1 MTNTEYRLKFPI
13 GSRIRYV
20 PNTND
25 VNDMARKDIGK
36 QGTVIEYSNLNYMVK
51 IHLPTSEKR
60 SKTWRTLW
68 KNIKPVIK
76 KNQQLL
82 FSFMD

>member
-1 MTNTEYRLKFPI
+1 MTETEYRLKFPI
-13 GSRIRYV
+13 GTKIRYV
-20 PNTND
+20 PNVDN
-25 VNDMARKDIGK
+25 VNSEARKDIGK
-36 QGTVIEYSNLNYMVK
+36 QGTVADHLYHQVI
-51 IHLPTSEKR
+51 IHLPKSEKY

-68 KNIKPVIK
+68 KNIVLIPK